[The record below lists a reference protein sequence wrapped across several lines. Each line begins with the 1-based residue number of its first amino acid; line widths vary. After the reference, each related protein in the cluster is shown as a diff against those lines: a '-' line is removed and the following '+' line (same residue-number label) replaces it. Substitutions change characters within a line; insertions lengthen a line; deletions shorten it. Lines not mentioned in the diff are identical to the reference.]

1 MSINMFPAD
10 WKASLHTRLQAFRCQ
25 FPDAHI
31 YALVDGVFDESCYPL
46 LKRAQHLQY
55 ELLFSGTPCADEET
69 LTVSP
74 LLVEFRDAGRFTW
87 ERLLE
92 KANGH
97 PALSLIVTPEPLK
110 QLAARL
116 APWCIVDAADYTVAL
131 SFADTRILPQLF
143 KTLTAQQLGQLCGP
157 AHHWQYVTRN
167 GDWGDLTLPG
177 EALPAAVGIS
187 LSEQQCAQL
196 MRAADGDGILFQVR
210 ATSPRLLEPHTAAHA
225 HALVEYWLDCADHAR
240 LEAPPDRF
248 DVCIFGLENPGLQA
262 RPQLASWL
270 AEPAQAQV
278 PAALFELWLAE
289 QSSVDVS
296 TLSVETKS

>member
-55 ELLFSGTPCADEET
+55 ELLFAGTPCADEET

-97 PALSLIVTPEPLK
+97 PALSLIVTPEPLS

-116 APWCIVDAADYTVAL
+116 AAWCIVDAADYTVAL

-143 KTLTAQQLGQLCGP
+143 KILTAQQLGQLCGP
-157 AHHWQYVTRN
+157 ADHWQYVTRN
-167 GDWGDLTLPG
+167 GDWRDLTLPG

-196 MRAADGDGILFQVR
+196 MRAAEGDGILFQVR